1 MLLVAVLFCTLDA
14 KTVHAQTSFQNFN
27 SMRSAGRATQNYLYN
42 RPTVSP
48 YLNLT
53 RRDSQVGLPS
63 YYTQVRPQLERRQ
76 QDQMQQRQAQQT
88 QRELASLRNNFRQQQ
103 NQGGQP
109 LTTGKFGWSSRGMPR
124 HGSTLNYYPGFFAA
138 RRR

>member
-1 MLLVAVLFCTLDA
+1 MKTSKLLMIAV
-14 KTVHAQTSFQNFN
+14 SFAFSFAAHEAMGQLIG
-27 SMRSAGRATQNYLYN
+27 SRSARENFLYN

-63 YYTQVRPQLERRQ
+63 YYTQVRPQVERRQ
-76 QDQMQQRQAQQT
+76 QEQLQQRQAQQV
-88 QRELASLRNNFRQQQ
+88 QRELASIRNNFRQQQ
-103 NQGGQP
+103 NQSGQP

-138 RRR
+138 RQR